1 MTVTD
6 KATAGPLADVVFEVP
21 YSSVSQYYEYYGD
34 APAPAVYGLS
44 CVWQTF
50 EVGRRLEA
58 AGHGPVRYLVDGR
71 HVAAVTTTA
80 DGMDVYDPY
89 LLHLEPLRLR
99 RADAGPNGTVTA
111 VREAVPFRST
121 GAGEPA
127 PGRVRAVWTP
137 KRNRLR
143 LEYTRFSPSRG
154 HHVVSRMFTFATD
167 RVLGAVPPPAEV
179 VRPLLLHPEQNNL
192 SVRVVDRDLGLHEL
206 VYPLAA
212 SAGPPHR
219 RDLLTRD
226 NEGRWARHGRRD
238 FDTSLGAIAD
248 TLAVST
254 SELVDFVLGGVDIY
268 RRIVPA
274 DLEIAPYSLEDE

>member
-1 MTVTD
+1 MTVID

-21 YSSVSQYYEYYGD
+21 YCSVSQYYEYYGD
-34 APAPAVYGLS
+34 APAPAAYGLS

-58 AGHGPVRYLVDGR
+58 AGLGPVRYLVDGR
-71 HVAAVTTTA
+71 HVAAVATTA

-111 VREAVPFRST
+111 VQEAVPFRST
-121 GAGEPA
+121 ADGGAA

-137 KRNRLR
+137 ERNRLR
-143 LEYTRFSPSRG
+143 LEYTRFSPRRG

-192 SVRVVDRDLGLHEL
+192 SVRVVDRDRGLHEL
-206 VYPLAA
+206 VYPLARL
-212 SAGPPHR
+212 GNGIHR
-219 RDLLTRD
+219 QDLLTRD
-226 NEGRWARHGRRD
+226 NDGRWTRHGRRD
-238 FDTSLGAIAD
+238 FDASLGAIAD
-248 TLAVST
+248 TLAVT
-254 SELVDFVLGGVDIY
+254 TREVVDFVLGGVDIY
-268 RRIVPA
+268 RRVAPA
-274 DLEIAPYSLEDE
+274 DLEIASYALEDE

>member
-6 KATAGPLADVVFEVP
+6 KATAGPLADVIFDVP
-21 YSSVSQYYEYYGD
+21 YCSVSQYYEYYGD
-34 APAPAVYGLS
+34 APAPSVYGLS

-50 EVGRRLEA
+50 EVGRRLEES
-58 AGHGPVRYLVDGR
+58 GLGPVRYLVDGR

-111 VREAVPFRST
+111 VQEAAPLRTTAQGGS
-121 GAGEPA
+121 A

-137 KRNRLR
+137 ERNRLR
-143 LEYTRFSPSRG
+143 LEYTRFSPRRG

-192 SVRVVDRDLGLHEL
+192 SVRVVDRDLGMHEL
-206 VYPLAA
+206 VYPLAGGA
-212 SAGPPHR
+212 PVRAQ
-219 RDLLTRD
+219 DLLTRD
-226 NEGRWARHGRRD
+226 NDGRWARHGRRD
-238 FDTSLGAIAD
+238 FDAVLGAMAG

-254 SELVDFVLGGVDIY
+254 RELVDFVLGGVDIY
-268 RRIVPA
+268 RRVAPA
-274 DLEIAPYSLEDE
+274 DLDIAAYSLEDE